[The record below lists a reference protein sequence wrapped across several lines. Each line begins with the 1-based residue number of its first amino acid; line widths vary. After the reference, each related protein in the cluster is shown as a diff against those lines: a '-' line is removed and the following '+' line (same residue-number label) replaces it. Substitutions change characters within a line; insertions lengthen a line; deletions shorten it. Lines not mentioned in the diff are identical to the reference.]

1 MRGQTIDQGKQGGL
15 RLRLPSGVLRLR
27 LPATSANL
35 GPGFDAVAVALDFYL
50 EIEAE
55 AAQQFSM
62 TATGRNADRCARID
76 DNLIIEAY
84 KELLRSHKRPLV
96 PLAIR
101 MVNGIPLGMGC
112 GSSAAG
118 RLAAIALAV
127 HFGQLAWS
135 TDRILEEAYRLE
147 GHPDNVA
154 ACWLG
159 GFVTTVC
166 EGKSVH
172 VAHVNPPRDWRAIVV
187 FPAEPLAT
195 SKARAVLP
203 AYYSLEDV
211 VSNLQS
217 ATVLGL
223 AFAQARGDLLRLA
236 MNDRI
241 HQPYR
246 APICPLLPLL
256 LPLVGEH
263 GILGAALSGAGPA
276 VLVVV
281 DEERSLATASSA
293 IKEAIENRIEAE
305 LAICRF
311 SGAGASQLIE
321 TK

>member
-1 MRGQTIDQGKQGGL
+1 M
-15 RLRLPSGVLRLR
+15 LRLR

-55 AAQQFSM
+55 AAQEFSIA
-62 TATGRNADRCARID
+62 ATGRNADRCARLE
-76 DNLIIEAY
+76 DNLILEAY
-84 KELLRSHKRPLV
+84 KELLRSHKRPIV

-112 GSSAAG
+112 GSSAAA

-159 GFVTTVC
+159 GFVTAVC

-172 VAHVNPPRDWRAIVV
+172 VAQVDPPPEWRAIVV
-187 FPAEPLAT
+187 LPAEPLAT

-203 AYYSLEDV
+203 ACYSLEDV
-211 VSNLQS
+211 VANLQS
-217 ATVLGL
+217 V
-223 AFAQARGDLLRLA
+223 D
-236 MNDRI
+236 
-241 HQPYR
+241 
-246 APICPLLPLL
+246 C
-256 LPLVGEH
+256 
-263 GILGAALSGAGPA
+263 SGAG
-276 VLVVV
+276 
-281 DEERSLATASSA
+281 
-293 IKEAIENRIEAE
+293 
-305 LAICRF
+305 ICA
-311 SGAGASQLIE
+311 GAGRSAAAGHERPHPSALSRAHLSVVADAAAAGGRARHSRSGSE
-321 TK
+321 RRGARRACGCR